1 MNFASSASKRLV
13 CSHLQALVKDTA
25 GNDRSHVLAAVAS
38 CGSECGEGSIGIHE
52 HPACICIDT
61 NNDVITNLA
70 TAIPLVGSDLLTALW
85 GGEVL
90 NAHSLGR
97 FYCVHFL
104 VPLAL

>member
-1 MNFASSASKRLV
+1 MVPANFNECA
-13 CSHLQALVKDTA
+13 TA
-25 GNDRSHVLAAVAS
+25 CLPSLL
-38 CGSECGEGSIGIHE
+38 
-52 HPACICIDT
+52 T
-61 NNDVITNLA
+61 VITNLA

>member
-1 MNFASSASKRLV
+1 MDKSFGLGVEFSGQQVGRFPICAGYVLV
-13 CSHLQALVKDTA
+13 WGQISYWALT
-25 GNDRSHVLAAVAS
+25 
-38 CGSECGEGSIGIHE
+38 
-52 HPACICIDT
+52 
-61 NNDVITNLA
+61 VITNLA